1 MQCLEPHFVDGYPQ
15 ITLAAEIAGTSVRT
29 LQRRLAEQGVSYS
42 EVVDRA
48 RFDVASRLL
57 TESDAP
63 SIEVA
68 YATAY
73 SDPSHFARAFRRIA
87 GVSPREYRA
96 QAMQRGAQ

>member
-1 MQCLEPHFVDGYPQ
+1 
-15 ITLAAEIAGTSVRT
+15 
-29 LQRRLAEQGVSYS
+29 
-42 EVVDRA
+42 VVDRA

-57 TESDAP
+57 TESDA
-63 SIEVA
+63 SSLEVA

-96 QAMQRGAQ
+96 QAMRRSAQ